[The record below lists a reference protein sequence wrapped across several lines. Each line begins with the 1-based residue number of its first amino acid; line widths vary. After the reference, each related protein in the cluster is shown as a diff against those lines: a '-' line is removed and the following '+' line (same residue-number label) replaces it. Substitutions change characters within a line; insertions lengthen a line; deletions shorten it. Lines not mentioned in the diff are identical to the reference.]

1 MCGVVSS
8 PLYLAHCWI
17 SGDRWE
23 PYTELILTAGE
34 GFRSFYFQLLA
45 PRL

>member
-1 MCGVVSS
+1 MSGVAAS
-8 PLYLAHCWI
+8 PLYLARCWI

-23 PYTELILTAGE
+23 PYTELILTAGG

-45 PRL
+45 PLL